1 MLKSSVIRK
10 RDCWDNFLTD
20 SFWVW
25 LKVGRLYGRTLAT
38 RRQSLEHVIDCMALY
53 IHRRIYSTLSYVS
66 PMQLEKSLQ
75 AAQLLK
81 AAYVLKTLQVGAE
94 LGKTVLLTWFIKN
107 LPQ

>member
-1 MLKSSVIRK
+1 
-10 RDCWDNFLTD
+10 
-20 SFWVW
+20 
-25 LKVGRLYGRTLAT
+25 
-38 RRQSLEHVIDCMALY
+38 
-53 IHRRIYSTLSYVS
+53 
-66 PMQLEKSLQ
+66 MQLEKSLQ

>member
-25 LKVGRLYGRTLAT
+25 LKVGRLYARTLAT

-66 PMQLEKSLQ
+66 PMHLEKSLQ

>member
-25 LKVGRLYGRTLAT
+25 LKVGRLYAKTLAT